1 MEVSGQL
8 QALSLFPRA
17 KLRVIF
23 EVAELLSNEFEDT
36 DESGHG
42 VTEGYIA
49 L

>member
-17 KLRVIF
+17 KLWVIF
-23 EVAELLSNEFEDT
+23 EMAGLQNNEFQDI
-36 DESGHG
+36 DESGHD
-42 VTEGYIA
+42 VTEGYVA